1 MGPELF
7 DKALKLYIQRW
18 AYKHATPQDFFRT
31 MNDVV
36 GRPLDWFWREWF
48 LEAPGFDQGVDS
60 VSQSIRD
67 KTGETQVR
75 VVYGNHA
82 RGVMPIRARFTLS
95 DQSIRDF
102 VYPAESWRANS
113 TRYVVTYTLPRK
125 VTKIELDPEHHFV
138 DTNGKNDMWQG
149 P

>member
-7 DKALKLYIQRW
+7 DKALRLYIRRW

-31 MNDVV
+31 MDDVA

-48 LEAPGFDQGVDS
+48 LEKPEFDQGVDS
-60 VSQSIRD
+60 VSQTAQNQKGD
-67 KTGETQVR
+67 VQLR

-82 RGVMPIRARFTLS
+82 RGVMPILARITFADGTK
-95 DQSIRDF
+95 REF
-102 VYPAESWRANS
+102 VYPAESWRTDG
-113 TRYVVTYTLPRK
+113 TRYVATYTFPQK
-125 VTKIELDPEHHFV
+125 VTKIELDPDNHLI
-138 DTNGKNDMWQG
+138 DMDRHNNIWIA